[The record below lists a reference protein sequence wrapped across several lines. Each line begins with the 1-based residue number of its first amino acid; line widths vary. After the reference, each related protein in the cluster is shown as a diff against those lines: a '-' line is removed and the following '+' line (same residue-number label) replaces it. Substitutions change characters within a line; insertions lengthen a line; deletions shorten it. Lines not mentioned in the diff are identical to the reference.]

1 MNRSALLIIDAQNDF
16 CPGGALPVKDG
27 AEVVPVLNRYIELF
41 TAAGFPVYATRDWHP
56 PETRHFK
63 KFGGAWP
70 PHCVQGT
77 EGAEFHPGLRL
88 PENAVIISKG
98 EQYDADSYSAFDGH
112 DAEGSPLED
121 LFRYRGVTHI
131 YAGGLA
137 TDYCVRQTVLDALKK
152 GFEVTLLL
160 DAVRGVDVK
169 EGDSE
174 RSIEEMIESG
184 ARTAIIDEVELA

>member
-56 PETRHFK
+56 SETRHFK

-98 EQYDADSYSAFDGH
+98 EQYDADSYSGFDGH

-121 LFRYRGVTHI
+121 LLRYRGVTHI